1 MDAGLSTDV
10 SEITLYSWNWEIIAG
25 IETGAG
31 DRQQLA
37 EAYAHGDET
46 GSTEV
51 WKVRCKKNIKTP
63 EHERKFS

>member
-1 MDAGLSTDV
+1 M
-10 SEITLYSWNWEIIAG
+10 NWETIAG

-46 GSTEV
+46 GNTWV
-51 WKVRCKKNIKTP
+51 WKVRYKKNIKMS
-63 EHERKFS
+63 EHKR